1 MKEIEKRAYQDWSA
15 FVENIRRDTPVEELT
30 EAERM
35 RKKKHL
41 EAHPAEWMK
50 YFFPNYASCEFAPF
64 QVSAINRIHAHDEWY
79 EVWSWS
85 RELAKSTIAMML
97 ELFLMLT
104 GRKRFLLMVSATQ
117 DAAVRLLAPYRANL
131 EANQRIIAFYGEQ
144 QNIGKWEEDHFVTK
158 TGLSFLAVGFGNA
171 PRGTRNED
179 VRPDIIDIDDYDTDK
194 DCRNPVTLDKKTEF
208 IERAVIP
215 TRSVSRP
222 TLILAKGNLIA
233 KDTVI
238 GRLGKK
244 ADRHM
249 VVNIVDKDGN
259 SSWPQKN
266 TAEHIERVR
275 ATISTGSFQAE
286 YMNNP
291 IQEGKIF
298 KNLPLG
304 KMPQLRQFKFLVC
317 YGDPAT
323 SNKGKAGSSTKAVC
337 LVGRLQTTYYI
348 LKAFVDRVT
357 NAAFIDW
364 YYQVKDYVDGRVPV
378 FYYIENNGLQDPFYE
393 QVFQPLIREENA
405 RRGDDLFI
413 TGDARPKTDKAARIE
428 ANLEPIDRNGAWLF
442 NEAEADNPHMVELL
456 DQFKLFEA
464 TLPFPADGPDCVEG
478 AVAMVKRRIQ
488 TDLSVVDTISRGDLI
503 DSNSRM

>member
-1 MKEIEKRAYQDWSA
+1 MKEIDKRALQEWEA
-15 FVENIRRDTPVEELT
+15 FRDNIRRETPMEDLT
-30 EAERM
+30 EAELL
-35 RKKKHL
+35 KKKAHL
-41 EAHPAEWMK
+41 EAHPVEWMK

-64 QVSAINRIHAHDEWY
+64 QVAAINRAWKNDEWY

-85 RELAKSTIAMML
+85 RELAKSTISMML
-97 ELFLMLT
+97 ELALMLT
-104 GRKRFLLMVSATQ
+104 GRKHYLLMVSATQ
-117 DAAVRLLAPYRANL
+117 DAAIRLLAPYRANL
-131 EANQRIIAFYGEQ
+131 EANQRIKQFYGEQ
-144 QNIGKWEEDHFVTK
+144 ASPDKWEEGHFVTK
-158 TGLSFLAVGFGNA
+158 KGLTFLAVGFGNA
-171 PRGTRNED
+171 PRGTRYEAM
-179 VRPDIIDIDDYDTDK
+179 RPDIIDIDDYDTDK

-215 TRSVSRP
+215 TRSVNKP

-233 KDTVI
+233 KDTVVA
-238 GRLGKK
+238 RLGKK
-244 ADRHM
+244 ADKHA

-266 TAEHIERVR
+266 TPEHIERVK
-275 ATISTGSFQAE
+275 ATISTGAFQAE

-304 KMPQLRQFKFLVC
+304 KMPPLRSFKFLVC
-317 YGDPAT
+317 YGDPST
-323 SNKGKAGSSTKAVC
+323 SNKGKAGSSTKAVT
-337 LVGRLQTTYYI
+337 LVGKVNTTYYV
-348 LKAFVDRVT
+348 LKAFVDRCT
-357 NAAFIDW
+357 NAQFIDW
-364 YYQVKDYVDGRVPV
+364 YYQVRDWVNGRVPV
-378 FYYIENNGLQDPFYE
+378 FYLVENNSLQDPFYE

-442 NEAEADNPHMVELL
+442 NQDEADNPHMIELL
-456 DQFKLFEA
+456 DQFKLFEP
-464 TLPFPADGPDCVEG
+464 TLPFPADGPDCLEG
-478 AVAMVKRRIQ
+478 AIAEVKRRTQMEAARIDVI
-488 TDLSVVDTISRGDLI
+488 TRGDLI

>member
-1 MKEIEKRAYQDWSA
+1 MKEIDKRALQEWEA
-15 FVENIRRDTPVEELT
+15 FRDNIRRETPMEDLT
-30 EAERM
+30 EAELL
-35 RKKKHL
+35 KKKAHL
-41 EAHPAEWMK
+41 EAHPVEWMK

-64 QVSAINRIHAHDEWY
+64 QVAAINRAWKNDEWY

-85 RELAKSTIAMML
+85 RELAKSTISMML
-97 ELFLMLT
+97 ELALMLT
-104 GRKRFLLMVSATQ
+104 GRKHYLLMVSATQ
-117 DAAVRLLAPYRANL
+117 DAAIRLLAPYRANL
-131 EANQRIIAFYGEQ
+131 EANQRIKQFYGEQ
-144 QNIGKWEEDHFVTK
+144 ASLDKWEEGHFVTK
-158 TGLSFLAVGFGNA
+158 KGLTFLAVGFGNA
-171 PRGTRNED
+171 PRGTRNEA

-215 TRSVSRP
+215 TRSVNKP

-233 KDTVI
+233 KDTVV

-244 ADRHM
+244 ADKHT

-266 TAEHIERVR
+266 TPEHIERVK
-275 ATISTGSFQAE
+275 ATISTGAFQAE

-304 KMPQLRQFKFLVC
+304 KMPPLRSFKFLVC
-317 YGDPAT
+317 YGDPST
-323 SNKGKAGSSTKAVC
+323 SNKGKAGSSTKAVT
-337 LVGRLQTTYYI
+337 LVGKVQTTYYI
-348 LKAFVDRVT
+348 LKAFVDRCT
-357 NAAFIDW
+357 NAQFIDW
-364 YYQVKDYVDGRVPV
+364 YYQVRDWVNGRVPV
-378 FYYIENNGLQDPFYE
+378 FYLVENNSLQDPFYE

-442 NEAEADNPHMVELL
+442 NQDEADNPHMIELL
-456 DQFKLFEA
+456 DQFKLFEP
-464 TLPFPADGPDCVEG
+464 TLPFPADGPDCLEG
-478 AVAMVKRRIQ
+478 AVAEVKRRTQMEAARIDVI
-488 TDLSVVDTISRGDLI
+488 TRGDLI